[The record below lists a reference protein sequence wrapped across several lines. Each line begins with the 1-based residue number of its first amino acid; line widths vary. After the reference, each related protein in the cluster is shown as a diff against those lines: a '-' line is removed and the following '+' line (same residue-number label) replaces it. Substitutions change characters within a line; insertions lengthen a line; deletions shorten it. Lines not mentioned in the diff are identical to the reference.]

1 MHLLY
6 VSCPHDEAR
15 TLAERLVEERLV
27 ACVSILPGV
36 ESVYRWD
43 GALERQPESI
53 LWMETSDDRVERAME
68 RIEALHSY
76 DVPKIVALEGARVN
90 TSYEQWVVAETKA
103 T

>member
-1 MHLLY
+1 
-6 VSCPHDEAR
+6 
-15 TLAERLVEERLV
+15 
-27 ACVSILPGV
+27 
-36 ESVYRWD
+36 
-43 GALERQPESI
+43 
-53 LWMETSDDRVERAME
+53 METSDDRVERAME